1 MSTFTN
7 FNTALK
13 LEYLKDYSIIKNQD
27 YWKVIDGFTYYS
39 EILGN
44 QGKLWVKVP
53 DGFYTDGATIP
64 KVFWSWLPPLSQ
76 YGQAAVLHDFLREKG
91 LAYFDS
97 EEYIG
102 NEYKELTV
110 TIKQSDY
117 IFLEAMR
124 VLGVGWFKRTV
135 MFLAVRAFAKL
146 KHGWNE

>member
-76 YGQAAVLHDFLREKG
+76 YGQAAVLHDYLRKT
-91 LAYFDS
+91 LKAYLD
-97 EEYIG
+97 EQYD
-102 NEYKELTV
+102 NP
-110 TIKQSDY
+110 IKCIDLSIKDTDN
-117 IFLEAMR
+117 IFLEAMT
-124 VLGVGWFKRTV
+124 VLEVPKYKCYIMYYAVRTFAIVKGWFS
-135 MFLAVRAFAKL
+135 
-146 KHGWNE
+146 